1 MLVTNAKAFTGR
13 DEDDFQY
20 AFQIVDGSIAW
31 VGAAGDAPD
40 DPDVLDLRGATVL
53 PGLLDVHTHP
63 ALLSQLIGVTS
74 VLPPSVTSIEGL
86 IATMRTH
93 PGLGKGPGV
102 WIRGFGFDDAKY
114 PEGRWPDRHDLD
126 RVSTTQPVF
135 VQRCDAHSA
144 VVNTFLLR
152 LAGISSATPDPI
164 GAQIG
169 RDAGGEPDGRLVEP
183 GSWLPVLDLM
193 PTDDDQSRIA
203 KLAELGD
210 HFADH
215 GIVGVGDMAATFIA
229 EPLASFRVA
238 AQRSWLPRIGLYP
251 FWADIK
257 DDPGELTDADRS
269 GPVFL
274 AGVKLLMDGAYSN
287 ATAWCHDPYPGSTDR
302 FGIRTT
308 TPEDLVAAGE
318 WARRNRVQLACHAMG
333 DAAID
338 AVLDAFEDE
347 EGWLGDVPSVRIEHS
362 TLFTPE
368 RIQRVANAR
377 MRFALI
383 SHTIF
388 FFAEIDAYLNN
399 MSPEQ
404 YANSYPIRSFY
415 ERIPHTALA
424 SDNPATA
431 WADADNVFTSVQ
443 AAVTRRAWNGVD
455 LGQSQ
460 AITVPQAVLLYTARA
475 ASCMRMDGLGS
486 LEVGKEGTFVVLDR
500 DLFTVPAA
508 EIGQTRVDQTWVA
521 GVRRYP
527 RRPPVHPP
535 PHDRRSHGRAPT
547 TAGGRSERDR
557 LPPRPQHTQIQM
569 IAIGGAIGVGLFLG
583 IARPLTAAGPAL
595 IISYLFVAT
604 LVYLLMRACGELV
617 LADPR
622 DGSFVT
628 WGVKYV
634 HRAWG
639 AYTGWIYVSI
649 ASSPP
654 RPR

>member
-135 VQRCDAHSA
+135 IQRCDAHSA

-287 ATAWCHDPYPGSTDR
+287 ATAWCHDPIRAAPTGSGSGRRPRKTSSPPASGPG
-302 FGIRTT
+302 G
-308 TPEDLVAAGE
+308 
-318 WARRNRVQLACHAMG
+318 
-333 DAAID
+333 
-338 AVLDAFEDE
+338 
-347 EGWLGDVPSVRIEHS
+347 
-362 TLFTPE
+362 
-368 RIQRVANAR
+368 
-377 MRFALI
+377 
-383 SHTIF
+383 
-388 FFAEIDAYLNN
+388 
-399 MSPEQ
+399 
-404 YANSYPIRSFY
+404 
-415 ERIPHTALA
+415 TA
-424 SDNPATA
+424 SSWPATP
-431 WADADNVFTSVQ
+431 WATPRSTRSWTPSR
-443 AAVTRRAWNGVD
+443 TRRA
-455 LGQSQ
+455 
-460 AITVPQAVLLYTARA
+460 
-475 ASCMRMDGLGS
+475 GS
-486 LEVGKEGTFVVLDR
+486 ATF
-500 DLFTVPAA
+500 
-508 EIGQTRVDQTWVA
+508 
-521 GVRRYP
+521 
-527 RRPPVHPP
+527 RP
-535 PHDRRSHGRAPT
+535 S
-547 TAGGRSERDR
+547 
-557 LPPRPQHTQIQM
+557 
-569 IAIGGAIGVGLFLG
+569 
-583 IARPLTAAGPAL
+583 
-595 IISYLFVAT
+595 
-604 LVYLLMRACGELV
+604 
-617 LADPR
+617 
-622 DGSFVT
+622 
-628 WGVKYV
+628 
-634 HRAWG
+634 
-639 AYTGWIYVSI
+639 
-649 ASSPP
+649 ASSTAPCSPP
-654 RPR
+654 SGSSASRTPGCGSR